1 MKVTI
6 MRINKFL
13 IAAFVVLSFLI
24 QSGQLFAMS
33 GILKAGTAKVN
44 ITPLKPNEP
53 VHDSLYARSLV
64 LDMNGERIAFVSV
77 DLVIYTSKE
86 LEKICRNKYGITQ
99 LMLCS
104 SHTHS
109 GLPDGNGDY
118 IRDQII
124 KSIDMAVKNMFPAK
138 VCAGRKNFPQL
149 GFNRLIVRADGHARE
164 SWYGDD
170 HYLSENPD
178 RIPFGPVDPEVGII
192 KIEDLNGQPRAIIM
206 NYAMHAD
213 VVCCN
218 YAVSADY
225 PGVACRDVEK
235 AFDNKVNC
243 LFVQGA
249 GGNIE
254 SLIIS
259 SRRTGPDDPFQTDY
273 NAIERVG
280 SLLSYQAIKL
290 AKSLEPGEGDSTDL
304 KFMDDSLEFTGRFD
318 KTANFNVHIS
328 TILINN
334 YIVIATCPGEPF
346 IQLQLNWKKKMEEAS
361 ANPFLF
367 GYTWYEGTWPNY
379 IPDIK
384 SAALGGYGADQAS
397 PNPIKVGAGETIM
410 NRHFENYFK
419 LIGSMRDR
427 PGPSGFTPGLRWIYT
442 PVPRTK

>member
-1 MKVTI
+1 MKISKYIT
-6 MRINKFL
+6 
-13 IAAFVVLSFLI
+13 AFIVLWFLI
-24 QSGQLFAMS
+24 QSGQLFAMT

-44 ITPLKPNEP
+44 ITPEKIDEP

-77 DLVIYTSKE
+77 DLVIYTSEE
-86 LEKICRNKYGITQ
+86 LEKICRDKFGISQ

-109 GLPDGNGDY
+109 GFPDGNTGY
-118 IRDQII
+118 IRDQIV
-124 KSIDMAVKNMFPAK
+124 KSVDMALKQMFSAK
-138 VCAGRKNFPQL
+138 ICAGRKSFPQL
-149 GFNRLIVRADGHARE
+149 GFNRLVVREDGHARE

-178 RIPFGPVDPEVGII
+178 RIPFGPVDPEVGVI
-192 KIEDLNGQPRAIIM
+192 KIEDLNGEPRAIIM
-206 NYAMHAD
+206 NYACHAD
-213 VVCCN
+213 VVCSN
-218 YAVSADY
+218 YAISADY
-225 PGVACRDVEK
+225 PGVACRYVEK

-259 SRRTGPDDPFQTDY
+259 SRRTGPDDSFQTDY
-273 NAIERVG
+273 NSIERVG
-280 SLLSYQAIKL
+280 FLLSYQAIKL
-290 AKSLEPGEGDSTDL
+290 AKSLEPGKCDSTDI

-318 KTANFNVHIS
+318 KTAEFNLHIA

-334 YIVIATCPGEPF
+334 EIVIATCPGEPF
-346 IQLQLNWKKKMEEAS
+346 IQLQLDWKKKMEES
-361 ANPFLF
+361 STNPFLF

-384 SAALGGYGADQAS
+384 SAALGGYGTDQPE
-397 PNPIKVGAGETIM
+397 PNPIQVGAGETIM
-410 NRHFENYFK
+410 NHHFENYFK
-419 LIGSMRDR
+419 LTGLMRENA
-427 PGPSGFTPGLRWIYT
+427 GPSGFTPGLRWQYIA
-442 PVPRTK
+442 VPREK

>member
-1 MKVTI
+1 